1 MVKQTH
7 LVVHWGKHTTLY
19 LFIYLSP
26 CCFDSVPDHF
36 QSWKV
41 SWHTGQRSPGAA
53 QGSDRPT
60 TVRGYRWI
68 NKRSRKREWRIRSH
82 SISEGSAQ
90 PISLLPGTI
99 STTTLQ
105 ALYNCCFL
113 GYKQAVFITPF
124 YSLVLS
130 LKKKKKSSS
139 NCHISLILACIGFT
153 GGLSPV
159 LEMAG

>member
-1 MVKQTH
+1 MEIRPFKNQGNCLQRDLFGGKTNP
-7 LVVHWGKHTTLY
+7 LSWGKHITLH
-19 LFIYLSP
+19 FMTHLSP
-26 CCFDSVPDHF
+26 GCFGSGRKMPDHF

-53 QGSDRPT
+53 QSSDKLA
-60 TVRGYRWI
+60 TVRGCGI
-68 NKRSRKREWRIRSH
+68 NKRSRKRGLRIRNH

-130 LKKKKKSSS
+130 LEKR
-139 NCHISLILACIGFT
+139 IIL
-153 GGLSPV
+153 
-159 LEMAG
+159 